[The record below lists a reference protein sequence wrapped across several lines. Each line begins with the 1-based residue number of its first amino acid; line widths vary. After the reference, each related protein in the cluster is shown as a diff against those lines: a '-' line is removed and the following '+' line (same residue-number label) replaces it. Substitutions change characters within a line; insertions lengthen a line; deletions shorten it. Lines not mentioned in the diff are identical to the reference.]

1 MLCGCEFSMES
12 FHKYVVIKIMKSE
25 NNVRKSWKKFGRVF
39 GGILLTFILTVG
51 NVLPVQA
58 AVEVTSPSAILVEA
72 STGTIIFEKNS
83 TERRSPASVTKVM
96 TLLLAFEQI
105 DAGKIKLEDMVMTS
119 EHAMSMGGSQVYLET
134 GETQTMETM
143 IKCIVISSGNDA
155 CVAVAEHIAGTE
167 SEFVAMMNDKA
178 AQLGMADTHFEDCC
192 GLTESE
198 NHYTSARDIA
208 IMSRELITKHPKIF
222 DYTKIWMEDIT
233 HTTARG
239 SSTFTLSSTN
249 KLLKQY
255 EWTTGL
261 KTGFTSKA
269 MYCLSAT
276 ASKDGIDMIAVVM
289 GAPDSKTR
297 SNDVV
302 TLFNY
307 GYSVSRL
314 YKDENKD
321 NLSPIPVKQGVAE
334 EVNIG
339 YKEGFRYLDV
349 QGRDLSQIEKII
361 SLPEEVQAPLKTG
374 EPAGEVIYK
383 LGDEKI
389 GSVPILYMEDV
400 PKAAYKDYLRKAFE
414 QLLL

>member
-1 MLCGCEFSMES
+1 M
-12 FHKYVVIKIMKSE
+12 
-25 NNVRKSWKKFGRVF
+25 VF
-39 GGILLTFILTVG
+39 VLTLG
-51 NVLPVQA
+51 NALPVQA
-58 AVEVTSPSAILVEA
+58 SVEVSSPSAILVEA
-72 STGTIIFEKNS
+72 STGTIIYEKNA

-105 DAGKIKLEDMVMTS
+105 DSGKMKLDDLVTTS
-119 EHAMSMGGSQVYLET
+119 EHAMSMGGSQVYLEA
-134 GETQTMETM
+134 GETQTLETM

-167 SEFVAMMNDKA
+167 EEFVAMMNAKA
-178 AQLGMADTHFEDCC
+178 AELGMADTHFEDCC

-208 IMSRELITKHPKIF
+208 VMSRELITKHPKIY

-239 SSTFTLSSTN
+239 STTFTLSSTN
-249 KLLKQY
+249 KLIKQY
-255 EWTTGL
+255 QWATGL

-276 ASKDGIDMIAVVM
+276 ASKEGIDMIAVIM

-297 SNDVV
+297 NSEIVS
-302 TLFNY
+302 LFNY
-307 GYSVSRL
+307 GYSVSQL
-314 YKDENKD
+314 YKDENQD
-321 NLSPIPVKQGVAE
+321 ALPALPVTQGVAD
-334 EVNIG
+334 EVRIG
-339 YKEGFRYLDV
+339 YKGVFQYLDV
-349 QGRDLSQIEKII
+349 KGRDLSQIEKVI

-374 EPAGEVIYK
+374 EPAGEVVYK
-383 LGDEKI
+383 LGSEKI
-389 GSVPILYMEDV
+389 GSVPILYLEDV
-400 PKAAYKDYLRKAFE
+400 EKAVYKDYLKKTFK

>member
-1 MLCGCEFSMES
+1 
-12 FHKYVVIKIMKSE
+12 MKSE
-25 NNVRKSWKKFGRVF
+25 LDVRSNWEKYWIKLGHVLRTVLLVIVLAGKSM
-39 GGILLTFILTVG
+39 I
-51 NVLPVQA
+51 PVQA
-58 AVEVTSPSAILVEA
+58 AVEVSSPAAILVEA
-72 STGTIIFEKNS
+72 STGTILYEKNS

-105 DAGKIKLEDMVMTS
+105 DAGKIKMEDMVTTS

-134 GETQTMETM
+134 GETQTMETL

-155 CVAVAEHIAGTE
+155 CVAVAEHIAGSET
-167 SEFVAMMNDKA
+167 EFVNMMNNKA
-178 AQLGMADTHFEDCC
+178 AELGMVDTHFEDCC

-198 NHYTSARDIA
+198 NHYTSAKDIA
-208 IMSRELITKHPKIF
+208 IMSRELITKYPKIL
-222 DYTKIWMEDIT
+222 DYTQIWMEDIT

-255 EWTTGL
+255 EWATGL

-276 ASKDGIDMIAVVM
+276 ASKDGIDMIAVIM

-297 SNDVV
+297 NSEIIS
-302 TLFNY
+302 LFNY
-307 GYSVSRL
+307 GYSVSQI
-314 YKDENKD
+314 YKDENED
-321 NLSPIPVKQGVAE
+321 SLAPIAVTKGVAE
-334 EVNIG
+334 DVNVG
-339 YKEGFRYLDV
+339 YKSGFTYLDV
-349 QGRDLSQIEKII
+349 KGRDLSQIEKVI
-361 SLPEEVQAPLKTG
+361 SLPEEVQAPLKAG

-383 LGDEKI
+383 LGNEKI
-389 GSVPILYMEDV
+389 GSVPILYLEDV
-400 PKAAYKDYLRKAFE
+400 DQATYKDYLGKAFR